1 MIHFRNLT
9 LARGARLLIEDANVQ
24 IHAGW
29 RVGLVGANGSGKS
42 SLFALLLGE
51 LHADRGDAEV
61 PAAWR
66 IATVAQETPALPTP
80 AIEYVLDGD
89 RELREIEDALAE
101 AEGAHDGHRI
111 AELHA
116 RLHEIDGYGARARA
130 ASLLAGLGFS
140 QDGLERPVASF
151 SGGWRMRLN
160 LAQALVARSDLLLLD
175 EPTNHLDVE
184 AIVWLEKWLAAYRGT
199 LMLVSHDRD
208 FLDGCVTHIAHI
220 AARRLALYSGNYSAF
235 EEQRA
240 AQLAMQQAMFDK
252 QQREIAHL
260 ERFIAR
266 FRAKATKARQAQSRL
281 KALDRME
288 RIAAAHVDAPFDF
301 HFPDADRAPDPLL
314 VLEGVSGGY
323 PGKNGAL
330 GHHAVDLEHAQP
342 GGPASAEAADA
353 VETLTHSDPDIR
365 VLQEVDFALRP
376 GARIGLLGPNGAG
389 KSTLV
394 KLLAGELAPLQGKRH
409 EGRGLTIGYFAQHQ
423 VEQLRASES
432 PLQHLIRI
440 YPNVREQDLR
450 DYLGG
455 FDFRGAMADA
465 PVAPFS
471 GGEKSR
477 LALALL
483 VRRRPNLLLLDE
495 PTNHLDLEM
504 RHALTLALAEYEG
517 SLVLVSHDRALLR
530 TVCDRFLLI
539 SGGAVQEF
547 DGDLDDYLKW
557 LAERRE
563 QRTALRD
570 ESADRRIRREARA
583 AAEANRQTRLSRRRP
598 LMKEVETLEARLA
611 EWHAEKREID
621 ESLADPSFYES
632 PDPDKLKGLALR
644 QTELTRLIAE
654 AEHRWL
660 EVNETLDEI
669 GEIERS

>member
-1 MIHFRNLT
+1 VIQFRNLT
-9 LARGARLLIEDANVQ
+9 LARGARPLIEHANLQV
-24 IHAGW
+24 HAGW

-42 SLFALLLGE
+42 SLFALLRGE
-51 LHADRGDAEV
+51 LHAERGSVER

-66 IATVAQETPALPTP
+66 IASVAQDTPALPAP

-89 RELREIEDALAE
+89 GELREIERALGEADA
-101 AEGAHDGHRI
+101 AHDGHRI

-116 RLHEIDGYGARARA
+116 RLEDIDGYGAPARA
-130 ASLLAGLGFS
+130 ATLLAGLGFS
-140 QDGLERPVASF
+140 QDDFERPVSTF

-160 LAQALVARSDLLLLD
+160 LARALIARSDLLLLD

-220 AARRLALYSGNYSAF
+220 AGRRLALYSGNYSAF
-235 EEQRA
+235 EVERA
-240 AQLAMQQAMFDK
+240 AQLAMQQSMYER

-301 HFPDADRAPDPLL
+301 HFRDADRAPDPLL
-314 VLEGVSGGY
+314 VLEDVSGGY
-323 PGKNGAL
+323 VQVVLAK
-330 GHHAVDLEHAQP
+330 VELE
-342 GGPASAEAADA
+342 
-353 VETLTHSDPDIR
+353 
-365 VLQEVDFALRP
+365 LRP
-376 GARIGLLGPNGAG
+376 GARLGLLGPNGAG

-394 KLLAGELAPLQGKRH
+394 KLLAGELAPLGGKRH
-409 EGRGLTIGYFAQHQ
+409 EGRGLAIGYFAQHQ
-423 VEQLRASES
+423 VEQLRPSES
-432 PLQHLIRI
+432 PLQHVVRI
-440 YPNVREQDLR
+440 DPTAREQDLR

-495 PTNHLDLEM
+495 PTNHIDLEM
-504 RHALTLALAEYEG
+504 RHALARALSEYEG
-517 SLVLVSHDRALLR
+517 SLVLVSHDRSLLR
-530 TVCDRFLLI
+530 TVCDGFLLVAD
-539 SGGAVQEF
+539 GAVQPF
-547 DGDLDDYLKW
+547 DGDLDDYLTW
-557 LAERRE
+557 LAGRRERRA
-563 QRTALRD
+563 ALRD
-570 ESADRRIRREARA
+570 EPADRRARREARV
-583 AAEANRQTRLSRRRP
+583 AAEIGRQAKLAQRRP

-611 EWHAEKREID
+611 EWHDEKREID

-644 QTELTRLIAE
+644 QTELVRLIAD

-660 EVNETLDEI
+660 DVNEALDEL
-669 GEIERS
+669 GK